1 MSMLVKNLTCGY
13 KGRAVVRDFSTR
25 VEEGSVFCLLGPNGV
40 GKTTLFRTMLGLLP
54 ALSGAVEVDGQDVLR
69 CSDKRRAQLL
79 AYVPQSHTPPFAFT
93 AADVVVM
100 GASATGGLFG
110 RPGAS
115 CYDVARHAMETLSIA
130 DLAERPYT
138 ELSGGQRQMVLI
150 ARAVAQGARY
160 LMMDEPCASLDF
172 GNEARVLAAV
182 RALAKAGLGVV
193 MTTHSPTHVA
203 QCNARG
209 VLLMR
214 EGMRLEGGPA
224 DLLTPEALSQAY
236 GVPVAVAQV
245 GFDARGHAMGVRVAG
260 DDAACGQA
268 ASESAASDAAAHRI
282 TLCQPLL

>member
-13 KGRAVVRDFSTR
+13 KGRAVVRDFSAC

-54 ALSGAVEVDGQDVLR
+54 ALGGTVEVDGQDVLR
-69 CSDKRRAQLL
+69 CQEKRRAQLL

-115 CYDVARHAMETLSIA
+115 CYDVARHAMETLSID
-130 DLAERPYT
+130 DLADRPYT

-160 LMMDEPCASLDF
+160 LMMDEPCASLDL

-182 RALAKAGLGVV
+182 RSLAKAGLGVV
-193 MTTHSPTHVA
+193 MTTHSPAHVA
-203 QCNARG
+203 QCDAHG

-214 EGMRLEGGPA
+214 EGKRLEGGPA

-236 GVPVAVAQV
+236 GVPVAVAQMD
-245 GFDARGHAMGVRVAG
+245 FDARGHAMETGAAG
-260 DDAACGQA
+260 EAAACGQGELKGA
-268 ASESAASDAAAHRI
+268 TSDASACRI